1 MRKPLVVFRAPCKTH
16 NLSERAKGMDIVF
29 PTEGAGSL
37 SGSES
42 RLFRELVEA
51 IRDIRFGSVLLVIHD
66 NRLVE
71 IQKTKKVRVAGSRDD
86 N

>member
-1 MRKPLVVFRAPCKTH
+1 MKIAFSGQDT
-16 NLSERAKGMDIVF
+16 G
-29 PTEGAGSL
+29 GL

-42 RLFRELVEA
+42 RLLHELIEA
-51 IRDIRFGSVLLVIHD
+51 IRDIRYGSVLLVIHD

-86 N
+86 NYGIF